1 VKSFCC
7 CVRFG
12 FFVIVYNRFVLFRF
26 SFASVFVN
34 ENSTPVPPPLLLLL
48 VVAAQRRR
56 CYGDGSG
63 PVPNGDRISM
73 KQ

>member
-1 VKSFCC
+1 
-7 CVRFG
+7 
-12 FFVIVYNRFVLFRF
+12 VLFRF

>member
-1 VKSFCC
+1 
-7 CVRFG
+7 
-12 FFVIVYNRFVLFRF
+12 VLFRF

-34 ENSTPVPPPLLLLL
+34 ENSTPVPPPPPPLLLLL
-48 VVAAQRRR
+48 LLVAAQRRR

>member
-1 VKSFCC
+1 
-7 CVRFG
+7 
-12 FFVIVYNRFVLFRF
+12 VLFRF

-34 ENSTPVPPPLLLLL
+34 ENSTPVPPPPPPLLLL
-48 VVAAQRRR
+48 VAAQRRR
-56 CYGDGSG
+56 CHGDGSG

>member
-1 VKSFCC
+1 
-7 CVRFG
+7 
-12 FFVIVYNRFVLFRF
+12 VLFRF

-34 ENSTPVPPPLLLLL
+34 ENSTPVPPPPPLLLLL
-48 VVAAQRRR
+48 LVAAQRRR

>member
-1 VKSFCC
+1 
-7 CVRFG
+7 
-12 FFVIVYNRFVLFRF
+12 VLFRF

-34 ENSTPVPPPLLLLL
+34 ENRTPVPPPLLLLL
-48 VVAAQRRR
+48 LLVAAQRRR